1 MLRFPGLKTEPCF
14 SGRGPS
20 SHKRDGSEP
29 PRSQKASAHPK
40 FRGKRGCLRM
50 REFPEEILKFCFCAG
65 GKGLRSLAPAPTRIG
80 AALSLLRSPIAT
92 GLGLG
97 QSLRCWLPAF
107 LGPDQ
112 TPEGWV
118 LRTHTHGKQLVAEG
132 EMDCLFL
139 CTALSADPRLPW
151 RNPWLILTLEAPL
164 YHQLSDPCPLSPA
177 RRPAFMLCPLHGM
190 PPSLCTPADGPV
202 LLCPPFPSR
211 PSPL

>member
-1 MLRFPGLKTEPCF
+1 M
-14 SGRGPS
+14 
-20 SHKRDGSEP
+20 
-29 PRSQKASAHPK
+29 
-40 FRGKRGCLRM
+40 RM

-65 GKGLRSLAPAPTRIG
+65 GKGLRSLAPAPARSERPSPSSEAPSRSAWASDRACDAG
-80 AALSLLRSPIAT
+80 FLRF
-92 GLGLG
+92 
-97 QSLRCWLPAF
+97 W
-107 LGPDQ
+107 DQ
-112 TPEGWV
+112 IRPRKVGFSG
-118 LRTHTHGKQLVAEG
+118 HTHGKQLVAEG
-132 EMDCLFL
+132 EMDRLFL